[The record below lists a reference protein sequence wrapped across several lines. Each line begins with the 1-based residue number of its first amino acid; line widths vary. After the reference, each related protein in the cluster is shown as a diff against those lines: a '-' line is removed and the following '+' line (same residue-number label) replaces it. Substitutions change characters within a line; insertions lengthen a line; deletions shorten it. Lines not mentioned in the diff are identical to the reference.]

1 MCQLSYPAFHV
12 LWTKPIAVS
21 GNSFSMNDAEILTMV
36 ISTLMW
42 QKYNGTIKL
51 YTDNLGYEF
60 IKAHDLLN
68 LWNGGINTDVLEN
81 NDYPIDP
88 EIFWAAGKLIA
99 LEAQAAPCVMLDTDL
114 IVIRPIHELLEKS
127 SIVALHTENLYPDV
141 YLNPSLLKQPRNF
154 KFPDYYNWKALASNT
169 AFLYIRDESFKT
181 FYLNESKQFMFH
193 NTEKPKEFVSQMVFA
208 EQRLLSICAD
218 HHGLPINYLITDPF
232 SLSNDTV
239 IHLWGFKSLL
249 RQNESVQAVYSR
261 QLLKMVGDQ
270 LSTNTFFENYRCK
283 GRNSG

>member
-12 LWTKPIAVS
+12 LWTKPIAAS
-21 GNSFSMNDAEILTMV
+21 GNSFDMNDAEILTMV
-36 ISTLMW
+36 ISALMW

-51 YTDNLGYEF
+51 YTDNRGYEF

-68 LWNGGINTDVLEN
+68 LWNGGINTDILEN

-99 LEAQAAPCVMLDTDL
+99 LEAQAAPCVMLDIDL
-114 IVIRPIHELLEKS
+114 IVIRSIHELLEKS
-127 SIVALHTENLYPDV
+127 SIAALHTENLSPDV
-141 YLNPSLLKQPRNF
+141 YLDSSLLKRPGNF
-154 KFPDYYNWKALASNT
+154 KFPEFYNWKTLASNT

-193 NTEKPKEFVSQMVFA
+193 NTEKPEEFVSQMVFA
-208 EQRLLSICAD
+208 EQRLLSICAN
-218 HHGLPINYLITDPF
+218 HHGLPVNYLITDPF

-261 QLLKMVGDQ
+261 QLIKMFGDQ

-283 GRNSG
+283 GRDIG